1 MQDVQEEDE
10 NIKEDVQE
18 VVAVVKAAKLISEVV
33 SIAGVNYN
41 AASVQDI
48 SVSAAR
54 PSKATKVTVEVP
66 TPKRRRG
73 VIIKDLKELTTT
85 RVTAQPKSR
94 KEQIQAD
101 AELAKELEVEW
112 NADINWNDV
121 IEQVQRRDS
130 QEDNL
135 KNMAGYKINSFKGM
149 SYDEIRPLFK
159 VEYNKVQTFLNKK
172 GSEINAE
179 RIKAP
184 RKRTRE
190 DKVEKD
196 QSDKK
201 QKGNENAKTFE
212 EEDDTKE
219 IKRCLEIVPDDGDLL
234 VDAIPLAERS
244 PTVVDYRVYKKGKK
258 KFYQVFREHGN
269 YQMLFTFKKL
279 LVNFNREDLECLCKI
294 VKE

>member
-18 VVAVVKAAKLISEVV
+18 VVVVVKATKLISEVV
-33 SIAGVNYN
+33 SIAGVNIN

-48 SVSAAR
+48 SVSSAR
-54 PSKATKVTVEVP
+54 PSEATKVNVEVP
-66 TPKRRRG
+66 TPKRRREPE
-73 VIIKDLKELTTT
+73 I
-85 RVTAQPKSR
+85 PKSR

-101 AELAKELEVEW
+101 AKLAKELEVEW

-135 KNMAGYKINSFKGM
+135 KNMAGYKINSFKGI
-149 SYDEIRPLFK
+149 SYDEIRPLFE
-159 VEYNKVQTFLNKK
+159 VEYNKVQTSLNKK

-201 QKGNENAKTFE
+201 QKGDENAKTVE

-234 VDAIPLAERS
+234 VEVIPLAKRS
-244 PTVVDYRVYKKGKK
+244 LTVVDYMVYKKGKK
-258 KFYQVFREHGN
+258 KFYQVFREDGN
-269 YQMLFTFKKL
+269 YQMFFTFKKL

-294 VKE
+294 VKERFEETEQK